1 MTEPPTPRGILGIV
15 CSPDGSVVAAVTL
28 GVHPRQHSPVR
39 RKSVLYVSLVSL
51 FFMLDLGCF
60 VHRV

>member
-15 CSPDGSVVAAVTL
+15 CSPDGSAVAAVTL
-28 GVHPRQHSPVR
+28 GVHPRPVR